1 MADSEKN
8 GDNVDGAAAR
18 KGGKKK
24 EKKPKSA
31 EVVQVIFI
39 RTKLTLELESDPSGN
54 GIAETTVTRLNLKL
68 VQQILMLAVTLLR

>member
-24 EKKPKSA
+24 EKKPKIA
-31 EVVQVIFI
+31 EVVQVIFV
-39 RTKLTLELESDPSGN
+39 RTKLSIEFESD
-54 GIAETTVTRLNLKL
+54 TK
-68 VQQILMLAVTLLR
+68 

>member
-39 RTKLTLELESDPSGN
+39 RMKLTLEL
-54 GIAETTVTRLNLKL
+54 
-68 VQQILMLAVTLLR
+68 